1 MEERII
7 SYEDNGEI
15 NEIISKMNH
24 QQFLLT
30 GHKIITKQLYFKKI
44 TTFPQIKIMGEE

>member
-7 SYEDNGEI
+7 SYEENCEI
-15 NEIISKMNH
+15 KEIISKMNH

-30 GHKIITKQLYFKKI
+30 EHKTKTKQLYFKKFSTLPEI
-44 TTFPQIKIMGEE
+44 IMGEE